1 MGRIAVAKVR
11 AWTDEETERL
21 RTLAR
26 EGMTLTKIAAALSR
40 TDTTVRKKADEFGI
54 EVRRRVPDRRDDIPT
69 YPERAAI
76 IALSQSAPLP
86 VGVGKG
92 TLAGL
97 LRKGWI
103 AGQTAGRAT
112 KYQATPEGVV
122 AIKRQIPNI
131 RNAPAG
137 G

>member
-1 MGRIAVAKVR
+1 MGKSRP
-11 AWTDEETERL
+11 WTDEETEQL

-26 EGMTLTKIAAALSR
+26 DGLTLTQVAAALNR

-54 EVRRRVPDRRDDIPT
+54 EVQRRIPDRRDDVPN

-76 IALSQSAPLP
+76 IALSHAAPLP

-92 TLAGL
+92 TLASL

-103 AGQTAGRAT
+103 AEQGVDYKATA
-112 KYQATPEGVV
+112 EGVAAV
-122 AIKRQIPNI
+122 RRKIPTV
-131 RNAPAG
+131 RG